1 MPALTADPEL
11 VDEIAAME
19 AEVRRCK
26 AILTG
31 ILVSAGEARGES
43 AALTTL
49 HIFLDDLVDDWRD
62 ARAAT
67 TLTYDNT
74 VADDLPIVSDTALK
88 QVVFNLLDNAFE
100 ASPPLVRIAAS
111 REGAMLVLAVSDDG
125 PGFAAGD
132 PGAGRQALRL
142 QQRAARRRSGPV
154 SRLQRG
160 AQARRPRRGRQPPGR
175 GASVT
180 LSLPLAAL
188 GDRRRSAACRLNA
201 SSWSSTTTRP
211 FAKTLKRSFERRGYE
226 VRDGPRSM
234 RCRRCCASAR
244 PATPSST

>member
-1 MPALTADPEL
+1 MRLGLLATGAAHELGTPLATLSVILGDWRRMPALTADPEL

-19 AEVRRCK
+19 AEVGRCK

-49 HIFLDDLVDDWRD
+49 HIFLDDLVDDWRA

-100 ASPPLVRIAAS
+100 ASPAAVRIAAS
-111 REGAMLVLAVSDDG
+111 REGAVLVLAVSDDG
-125 PGFAAGD
+125 PGFAPEILEQVGKPYVSSKGR
-132 PGAGRQALRL
+132 PGGGLGLFLVFNVVRKLGGRVA
-142 QQRAARRRSGPV
+142 V
-154 SRLQRG
+154 EN
-160 AQARRPRRGRQPPGR
+160 RRGG

-180 LSLPLAAL
+180 LFAAD
-188 GDRRRSAACRLNA
+188 GGVWRRRGAHPCRLNA
-201 SSWSSTTTRP
+201 SSWSSTTTRLSP
-211 FAKTLKRSFERRGYE
+211 RR
-226 VRDGPRSM
+226 
-234 RCRRCCASAR
+234 
-244 PATPSST
+244 